1 MADVQE
7 CIDQSIGDYRLL
19 HLLGKGKFG
28 NIYLAEHLHDHT
40 SAAVKVLHIPLT
52 DRNDFRA
59 FLNEARTVRLRHP
72 HIVPILDFGLSRD
85 DLPYL
90 VMAYA
95 EGGTLRDRYQ
105 KGAQLSHETID
116 TYVQQ
121 LASALQYAHDR
132 RIIHRDVKPEN
143 MLLRSDGTVQLSDFG
158 IAKISEIAS
167 FSSQHNALG
176 TPAYAAPEQ
185 SLGKPC
191 PASDQY
197 ALAIVVYEWLTGQR
211 PFQGDSLAVMLH
223 HQKDTPPP
231 LRSIRPDVSPQVE
244 QVIFKALA
252 KAPQD
257 RFPTITHFAQ
267 ALHTVLQNAIPTQI
281 LPNLDTPPIA
291 PSPPAP
297 VLLPEAQPPQI
308 LPPGAYLVHVKTPPF
323 PQPVPASS
331 PSVKPPD
338 AKPLEIRPSPKP
350 TSALQKWFSI
360 ISRHRTL
367 IGLLCIVLLLGEGVT
382 TWLLVTKE
390 QPAHANSPSITVLA
404 ATPAPHATPTA
415 IPSAT
420 PTPLATSI
428 AVPLAKTPAPL
439 ATPTPVPT
447 TKPTPTPV
455 PSATPTPR
463 VTPTPTPR
471 ITPTF
476 PPKPTIPIELTPR
489 ATPYR

>member
-28 NIYLAEHLHDHT
+28 TIYLAEHLHDHT

-52 DRNDFRA
+52 DRDDFRA
-59 FLNEARTVRLRHP
+59 FLNEARTVRLRH
-72 HIVPILDFGLSRD
+72 HNIVPILDFGLSRD

-95 EGGTLRDRYQ
+95 EKGTLRDRYP
-105 KGAQLSHETID
+105 KGAQLSYETID

-121 LASALQYAHDR
+121 LASALQYAHNR

-167 FSSQHNALG
+167 FSSLHKVLG

-185 SLGKPC
+185 SLAKPC

-197 ALAIVVYEWLTGQR
+197 ALAIVVYEWLAGHR
-211 PFQGDSLAVMLH
+211 PFQGDPLAVMLH

-231 LRSIRPDVSPQVE
+231 LRSVRPDVSPQIE
-244 QVIFKALA
+244 QVIFNALA

-257 RFPTITHFAQ
+257 RFPTIMHFAH
-267 ALHTVLQNAIPTQI
+267 ALHTALQNAIPTQI

-291 PSPPAP
+291 PSPIAP
-297 VLLPEAQPPQI
+297 VISPEPLPTPM
-308 LPPGAYLVHVKTPPF
+308 LPASTYPVHANTSTP
-323 PQPVPASS
+323 PQPVSAPP
-331 PSVKPPD
+331 PSAKIPN
-338 AKPLEIRPSPKP
+338 AKPFEIPKS
-350 TSALQKWFSI
+350 TSALQKRLTT

-367 IGLLCIVLLLGEGVT
+367 IGILCIVLLLGEGIT
-382 TWLLVTKE
+382 TWLLMTKE
-390 QPAHANSPSITVLA
+390 QSAYANHSAIT
-404 ATPAPHATPTA
+404 TPTSHATPTA
-415 IPSAT
+415 VFSAT
-420 PTPLATSI
+420 PASSTLNNTGPLSTTSTPHT
-428 AVPLAKTPAPL
+428 
-439 ATPTPVPT
+439 TPTPVPT
-447 TKPTPTPV
+447 
-455 PSATPTPR
+455 ATPTPHATHTPR
-463 VTPTPTPR
+463 ATNTPTPTPHT
-471 ITPTF
+471 TPTF
-476 PPKPTIPIELTPR
+476 PPKPTIPIKLTPH
-489 ATPYR
+489 ATRRSK